1 MVVAM
6 INEQIKVIR
15 KIKELLKNAGITAGE
30 YPFDVDKYARGDW
43 DNVALIQDGDEDISD
58 NQQNGSVTKDYAIS
72 IWIYSN
78 QTKQRIEHV
87 LDMQASV
94 ESLIMPYTDLSL
106 DGTVECVRFL
116 NIEKGELLDEFT
128 GHEPGYSG
136 NHTCR
141 KINYNMRIKQ
151 MR

>member
-1 MVVAM
+1 M
-6 INEQIKVIR
+6 INEQIIVIR
-15 KIKELLKNAGITAGE
+15 KIKELLMAANITVGD
-30 YPFDVDKYARGDW
+30 YPFDIDKYALGDW
-43 DNVALIQDGDEDISD
+43 DNVALIQDGDEDIAD
-58 NQQNGSVTKDYAIS
+58 GQQNGSVTKDYAVS
-72 IWIYSN
+72 IWLYSN
-78 QTKQRIEHV
+78 QTKQRIDHI

-106 DGTVECVRFL
+106 DGTVECVSFV
-116 NIEKGELLDEFT
+116 NVEKGELLEEFT

-141 KINYNMRIKQ
+141 KINYNMRIRQ